1 MAMLDRSASRAGAT
15 RLREFIV
22 QGIAAGSL
30 PPGERLPTEREFVER
45 FAVAR
50 SAVRRALATL
60 ESEGRIARFVG
71 RGTFVAEP
79 ARAAGSEGPLD
90 ASPADLMEA
99 RLLIEPT
106 LTELVVKQATSVD
119 FARMESSL
127 ARAEAATTVEEFE
140 VEDNALHEAI
150 VAATHNQF
158 LIGIYERVALLRR
171 RAEWGKLKERSMTV
185 QRRLDYQHEHR
196 LIVAALRA
204 RDPSAARAAML
215 DHLRHVCR
223 TMFEE

>member
-1 MAMLDRSASRAGAT
+1 MPMLDRAASRAGAT
-15 RLREFIV
+15 QLREFIL

-30 PPGERLPTEREFVER
+30 PPGVRLPTEREFVER

-50 SAVRRALATL
+50 SAVRRTLATL
-60 ESEGRIARFVG
+60 EADGRIARFVG
-71 RGTFVAEP
+71 RGTFVVDP
-79 ARAAGSEGPLD
+79 VRAARVEGPVD

-106 LTELVVKQATSVD
+106 LADLVVKQATGAD
-119 FARMESSL
+119 FERMESSL
-127 ARAEAATTVEEFE
+127 GRAEAATTVEAFE
-140 VEDNALHEAI
+140 IEDNALHEAI

-171 RAEWGKLKERSMTV
+171 RAEWGKLKERSLTP
-185 QRRLDYQHEHR
+185 QRRLAYQREHR

-204 RDPSAARAAML
+204 RDPPAARTAML

-223 TMFEE
+223 NMFEE